1 MLILVAFFTPKIE
14 ICWSILT
21 KKGIFKSKTMHTQ
34 GVEKGGTPMLY
45 MQEEFS
51 FNF

>member
-1 MLILVAFFTPKIE
+1 MLILVAFFTLKRE